1 MTDIHDRLKE
11 LVTTHGIDILHH
23 KHLASVMA
31 DEMIFKSYDNHSYC
45 NLFKR
50 AVELNLNHDIC
61 SCTDWTEDNAAE
73 HAKRLYGQMSQ
84 DEARYIVD
92 SFSFAAGLISEITQ
106 VTENESQITQHV
118 GLTEEVVP
126 YIAHGS
132 NKCIGTM
139 IPSAMVT
146 PVHQQLN
153 ELAAEE
159 GSVADFVIREMQLGS
174 QEELEAKISGE
185 QIDGVALAMKQMSIG
200 RGFIIGDMTGV
211 GKGRQLAMLI
221 KWATIQGC
229 KPVVV
234 TEKANLFNDLY
245 RDLCDVGYGDLRPFI
260 LNSSSE
266 AKIVDQDGFTAY
278 GLPSADDIED
288 FKNLKKIPSGYDFLL
303 LTYSQLN
310 RDSSVNWKCEAVL
323 ECVRNSFLI
332 MDESHNASG
341 RDSNIGK
348 FFREAVKE
356 ACGVCFS
363 SATFA
368 KNPSSMPI
376 YALKT
381 ALGESHIASDD
392 LIRIISRG
400 GPILQEV
407 MAKGLVDSGSM
418 IRRQR
423 DMRDTERDIYV
434 PVNPARM
441 TTVREQY
448 DTAVRLI
455 YDINGYFKDYI
466 QPVLQYRN
474 AFDMLVRKYPSL
486 KKANFDTTRFPKI
499 ITNSFSVTMAPVIR
513 KLLFVIKAQ
522 DAIELTLSEL
532 AAGRKPIVQISKTM
546 ESSLA
551 RIGNVGTE
559 LDSSNF
565 LDTLIDSFEKIFDFK
580 AVCHVKTGTG
590 KNATI
595 KKYEVASTLDFKELK
610 NFYGNNDAELAYH
623 ALVNKIKNTSINLPL
638 SPIDWFIQNVSAQG
652 FTVGEMTRRKLKF
665 EYEDIAKGADSKGR
679 ISRVGRSDKREL
691 ANQFNNGQIDVL
703 IGNSTMASGISLHSS
718 KQFSDTRQRVVITWE
733 MQERVD
739 MQTQFDGRADRTGQI
754 SHCAFRILSSAI
766 PAEQR
771 FLMMNSSKQR
781 SLNANVQANQK
792 VETPCT
798 DILNIYGAQVVQE
811 YMKDHPE
818 KTHLFENTLKI
829 PLQQP
834 EGKLKFIGEFM
845 RSLCLVECDEQEM
858 ILSEIL
864 SRYESLIADLD
875 ATGENELHFNVV
887 PLNATLL
894 KRSVFAKGLDNGSSA
909 FSNNADLDEVEIDI
923 LRKPFVSEE
932 LTSKASELMT
942 PETLTSKIN
951 TAISQRVNS
960 VTQYYE
966 NLRKKAQDQ
975 LNELILTGQKIIPS
989 RKALLEERANNSGK
1003 LAEQITKILES
1014 KDLLLK
1020 TVEKFQQFQPVAI
1033 PIAFREEAIL
1043 ENPSIIRNVPV
1054 GMFLGYRLIG
1064 REMVP
1069 SCIKAVFAVND
1080 SRRQIELPLSHS
1092 YPFELILKQTHVGAI
1107 WNQIKSLSV
1116 DSWDNFIS
1124 HKHRENA
1131 YIVTGNLILGI
1142 AKANKMGEN
1151 IRDRKTAEIVSSMC
1165 KGKLIAY
1172 TDNLG
1177 QMRHG
1182 YLLPRFYSPKYLQ
1195 TVTNHN

>member
-11 LVTTHGIDILHH
+11 LVSMHGIDILLH
-23 KHLASVMA
+23 KSLVSIMA
-31 DEMIFKSYDNHSYC
+31 DEMIFKSYDNHPYC
-45 NLFKR
+45 SLFSK
-50 AVELNLNHDIC
+50 AVKLNLNEDIC
-61 SCTDWTEDNAAE
+61 ACTDWTADEAEDF
-73 HAKRLYGQMSQ
+73 AKRLHGQMSQ
-84 DEARYIVD
+84 AEARYIVD
-92 SFSFAAGLISEITQ
+92 CFSFAAGLISAISQ
-106 VTENESQITQHV
+106 VSENGGQITQHV
-118 GLTEEVVP
+118 GLADEVVP

-132 NKCIGTM
+132 SKCIGTM
-139 IPSAMVT
+139 IPSAMAT

-153 ELAAEE
+153 ELAEE
-159 GSVADFVIREMQLGS
+159 EESVADFVLREMQLNS

-185 QIDGVALAMKQMSIG
+185 QIDGVALAIKQMSVG

-211 GKGRQLAMLI
+211 GKGRQLAMLV
-221 KWATIQGC
+221 KWATIQGS

-260 LNSSSE
+260 LNSSNE
-266 AKIVDQDGFTAY
+266 AKIVDKDGFTAY
-278 GLPSADDIED
+278 GLPSNDDLED
-288 FKNLKKIPSGYDFLL
+288 FKILKQIPSGYDFLL

-310 RDSSVNWKCEAVL
+310 RDSSVNWKCKAVM
-323 ECVRNSFLI
+323 ECIRNSYLI
-332 MDESHNASG
+332 MDECHNASG
-341 RDSNIGK
+341 SNSNIGK

-356 ACGVCFS
+356 ATGVCFS

-381 ALGESHIASDD
+381 ALGESHIDSDD

-423 DMRDTERDIYV
+423 DMKDVERDIYV
-434 PVNPARM
+434 PLNSTRM
-441 TTVREQY
+441 ATVRDQY
-448 DTAVRLI
+448 DTVVRLI

-466 QPVLQYRN
+466 KPLLRYKN
-474 AFDMLVRKYPSL
+474 AYDMLVAKYPSL
-486 KKANFDTTRFPKI
+486 KKANFDVTRLPKI
-499 ITNSFSVTMAPVIR
+499 ITNSFSVTMSPVIR
-513 KLLFVIKAQ
+513 KLLFAIKAQ
-522 DAIELTLSEL
+522 DAIDLTLAEL
-532 AAGRKPIVQISKTM
+532 KAGRKPIVQISKTM
-546 ESSLA
+546 ETSLS
-551 RIGNVGTE
+551 RMGTVGTE

-565 LDTLIDSFEKIFDFK
+565 LLTLIDSFEKIFDFK
-580 AVCHVKTGTG
+580 AVGYVKTGTG
-590 KNATI
+590 KKITI
-595 KKYEVASTLDFKELK
+595 KKYEVPSTLGFDELK
-610 NFYGNNDAELAYH
+610 LFYGNDDAELAYN
-623 ALVNKIKNTSINLPL
+623 ALVNKIKNTTINLTL

-652 FTVGEMTRRKLKF
+652 YSVGEMTQRKLKF
-665 EYEDIAKGADSKGR
+665 EYEDISKGADGKGR
-679 ISRVGRSDKREL
+679 IERMRRTDKREL
-691 ANQFNNGQIDVL
+691 ANQFNNGKIDVL

-718 KQFSDTRQRVVITWE
+718 EEFADTRQRVVITWE

-739 MQTQFDGRADRTGQI
+739 VQTQFDGRADRTGQV

-771 FLMMNSSKQR
+771 YLMMNSSKQR

-798 DILNIYGAQVVQE
+798 DILNIYGAQVVHE

-818 KTHLFENTLKI
+818 KTYLFESALKI

-858 ILSEIL
+858 IMSEIL
-864 SRYESLIADLD
+864 SRYESLITDLD

-894 KRSVFAKGLDNGSSA
+894 NRSVFAKGINNGSSA

-923 LRKPFVSEE
+923 LRKPFVSGE
-932 LTSKASELMT
+932 LTVKASELMT
-942 PETLTSKIN
+942 PETLTSKIK
-951 TAISQRVNS
+951 TAVSQRVNS
-960 VTQYYE
+960 ITQYYE

-975 LNELILTGQKIIPS
+975 LNEITLTGQKIIPS
-989 RKALLEERANNSGK
+989 RKALLEERVNNSDK
-1003 LAEQITKILES
+1003 LAEQIKKILES
-1014 KDLLLK
+1014 NDLLLQI
-1020 TVEKFQQFQPVAI
+1020 VEKFQQFQPVAI
-1033 PIAFREEAIL
+1033 PIAFREEAVL
-1043 ENPSIIRNVPV
+1043 ENPSLTRNVPI
-1054 GMFLGYRLIG
+1054 GMFLGYRLVG
-1064 REMVP
+1064 KEMVP

-1080 SRRQIELPLSHS
+1080 SRRQIELPLSHC
-1092 YPFELILKQTHVGAI
+1092 YPFELILKQTHVGAV
-1107 WNQIKSLSV
+1107 WNQIKTLTV
-1116 DSWDNFIS
+1116 DTWDNFIS
-1124 HKHRENA
+1124 HKRREHA

-1151 IRDRKTAEIVSSMC
+1151 IRNPKIAEYVSSMC

-1172 TDNLG
+1172 TDNRG

-1182 YLLPRFYSPKYLQ
+1182 YLLPRYYSPNYLK
-1195 TVTNHN
+1195 TVLNYN